1 MIKTGILVLSLV
13 IFASSLHIKMEH
25 QAALSSGVA
34 TLQADNGAFLT
45 RCNNCGPMQSGG
57 PDSATLHIN
66 DKNSYYAAW
75 NVETVGNQVAL
86 KAESGKYLSV
96 CTNCWARGAYP
107 DAAFVNGGSP
117 TGAALWTPEK
127 QSNGKWAFKGSNG
140 KYLSRCNN
148 CVGGGAVPNTAFV
161 HVTNPAEVY
170 AQWTVEYKFP
180 TGNVNLQADTNAF
193 LSRCNNCGPAN
204 SADSA
209 TLHETNPAN
218 SWAIWTV

>member
-66 DKNSYYAAW
+66 DKNSYFAAW

-96 CTNCWARGAYP
+96 CTNCWARGANP
-107 DAAFVNGGSP
+107 DAAFVNGVSP

-140 KYLSRCNN
+140 KYLSLCHN
-148 CVGGGAVPNTAFV
+148 CVSGGTTPDAAFV
-161 HVTNPAEVY
+161 HIS
-170 AQWTVEYKFP
+170 
-180 TGNVNLQADTNAF
+180 D
-193 LSRCNNCGPAN
+193 AN
-204 SADSA
+204 
-209 TLHETNPAN
+209 
-218 SWAIWTV
+218 